1 MWQQERSLQTINW
14 FDCTQVPIVIKFNK
28 GQEDFQ
34 NGVKVRS
41 LQILPHLTTSTHA
54 GDNFCPDLIR
64 NSTQLLD
71 ARITDVL
78 LVGMAGL
85 PVLEHLNLDLQERLQ
100 NVCGVRHYR
109 GGDCIKLTEDWLA
122 GDKQPAQSTCQLLE
136 LPKRRPPPWPLPLGP
151 PLQAR
156 TCSPAS
162 DRSTK
167 HILLRHSCTW

>member
-1 MWQQERSLQTINW
+1 MVWQQERSLQTINW
-14 FDCTQVPIVIKFNK
+14 FGCTQVPVIIKFNK

-34 NGVKVRS
+34 NDVKVRS
-41 LQILPHLTTSTHA
+41 LQILPHLTTSAQA
-54 GDNFCPDLIR
+54 GDNPCPDLIR

-85 PVLEHLNLDLQERLQ
+85 PVLKHLNLDLQERLQ
-100 NVCGVRHYR
+100 NE
-109 GGDCIKLTEDWLA
+109 CIKLTDDWLA
-122 GDKQPAQSTCQLLE
+122 GEKHPSQSSCQLPE

-167 HILLRHSCTW
+167 HVLLRHRCTWHPARL